1 LLSLLKECIV
11 TLRIVSF
18 DEGIWF
24 EGKGARIIRP
34 LELVSHAIE
43 SAGVARLP
51 AITHELV
58 GSDHLWMGMTIL
70 EPGGAIGPHHHGDR
84 ETGVYVVAG
93 RVRLCWGPRLE
104 STAELEVGDLVFLP
118 PYLPHE
124 EVNPDPDE
132 SAVWV
137 VVWNESK
144 TFVPLVA
151 GADGVYGEEPTAG

>member
-1 LLSLLKECIV
+1 M

-18 DEGIWF
+18 EEDIRT
-24 EGKGARIIRP
+24 EGKDARIIRP

-70 EPGGAIGPHHHGDR
+70 EPGGAISPHHHGDR
-84 ETGVYVVAG
+84 ESGVYMVAG
-93 RVRLCWGPRLE
+93 RMRLRWGPRLE
-104 STAELEVGDLVFLP
+104 STAELSVGDVVFLP

-124 EVNPDPDE
+124 EINASPDE

-144 TFVPLVA
+144 EFVPLVPD
-151 GADGVYGEEPTAG
+151 ADGVYGEGRTAG

>member
-1 LLSLLKECIV
+1 V
-11 TLRIVSF
+11 TLRIASF
-18 DEGIWF
+18 DEDIRSEW
-24 EGKGARIIRP
+24 KDARIIRP

-84 ETGVYVVAG
+84 ETGVYLVAG
-93 RVRLCWGPRLE
+93 RLRLRWGRRLQ

-132 SAVWV
+132 SAVWL
-137 VVWNESK
+137 VVWNESQA
-144 TFVPLVA
+144 FVPLAA
-151 GADGVYGEEPTAG
+151 GANGGYGEEPTAG